1 MGHTIDTLEC
11 LHMVSHTMSEV
22 TLAGCV
28 LRHRHA
34 HTDSL
39 TNSIYVYH
47 MNNSCTNS
55 SCFLM
60 PCRHYQQAACYI
72 VGCMYREGREVEVCA
87 GVCCLL

>member
-1 MGHTIDTLEC
+1 MGHTIAAPEY
-11 LHMVSHTMSEV
+11 LHMVSRTMSEV

-28 LRHRHA
+28 LRQRHVD
-34 HTDSL
+34 TDSL

-55 SCFLM
+55 GCFLM
-60 PCRHYQQAACYI
+60 PCRHHQQAACYI
-72 VGCMYREGREVEVCA
+72 VGWMYAGREVEVCA